1 MVHDSKG
8 QCIQN
13 TLARVIFLTFINDF
27 KKNPL
32 SISHFQLGQRLD
44 DLLELLCTDI
54 KADTVEEAESA
65 LRTLAEKVDTICEY
79 IGTMI
84 LYTLFI
90 EPTCA
95 HARWALMRRLLSFR
109 LSVCAS

>member
-1 MVHDSKG
+1 MYGALIKRRSSAPK
-8 QCIQN
+8 N
-13 TLARVIFLTFINDF
+13 TLARVIFPTFINDF

-32 SISHFQLGQRLD
+32 SISRFQLGQRLD

-65 LRTLAEKVDTICEY
+65 LRTLAEKVDTICKY
-79 IGTMI
+79 FCTII

-90 EPTCA
+90 FLF
-95 HARWALMRRLLSFR
+95 ALTKN
-109 LSVCAS
+109 